1 MMQMTNV
8 ELIDFLEG
16 RMVEKIMA
24 RSSSNTSAL
33 FLLSQDHE
41 YINLLRRQC
50 QVYDIEEKNG
60 KS

>member
-1 MMQMTNV
+1 MTHK
-8 ELIDFLEG
+8 ELIDFIEK
-16 RMVEKIMA
+16 RMTEKITA
-24 RSSSNTSAL
+24 RSGSNTSAL

-50 QVYDIEEKNG
+50 EVYEIEEKNG